1 MDDKRIK
8 AEAMIYSVM
17 DLMDPSG
24 KNTERYK
31 RFFQNMTDSQFN
43 SWMDEFLK
51 NPKKQFE
58 LQALPFE
65 EPKYDNIEA
74 AANYLDVPIEEY
86 IYFRDGEYEKDHPIK
101 SRSKCITGWLHIKRE
116 QQLLSKKNRYTFDA
130 EDRDMK
136 TGQVTGESKV
146 AALSAP
152 EVNSLIAM
160 GANKALEEFLGPRA
174 DNMGKKNQMYNDI
187 ARDGYVKLSELE
199 GSLDDSV
206 TLNTV
211 DTYLIAAGLKS
222 DLITDGLK
230 TSYTVKEELAGKK
243 K

>member
-86 IYFRDGEYEKDHPIK
+86 IISEMENMRK
-101 SRSKCITGWLHIKRE
+101 SI
-116 QQLLSKKNRYTFDA
+116 QLNL
-130 EDRDMK
+130 
-136 TGQVTGESKV
+136 
-146 AALSAP
+146 
-152 EVNSLIAM
+152 EVN
-160 GANKALEEFLGPRA
+160 
-174 DNMGKKNQMYNDI
+174 
-187 ARDGYVKLSELE
+187 V
-199 GSLDDSV
+199 
-206 TLNTV
+206 
-211 DTYLIAAGLKS
+211 
-222 DLITDGLK
+222 
-230 TSYTVKEELAGKK
+230 
-243 K
+243 